1 MKELKRKR
9 ARHFALIVNDLCR
22 LVGPAVSSQGN
33 QSLLVAMP
41 QLILDF
47 WFLGF
52 SLDVVVSFGV
62 EFGND
67 KEKRKKCSAFLPAFR
82 QYGEMR

>member
-1 MKELKRKR
+1 
-9 ARHFALIVNDLCR
+9 
-22 LVGPAVSSQGN
+22 
-33 QSLLVAMP
+33 MP

-62 EFGND
+62 ESGND
-67 KEKRKKCSAFLPAFR
+67 KKKKKCSAFLPAFR